1 MSIYVETISENHLTS
16 PTMVLRPPRA
26 VVMLVGYYS
35 LLLLPSSLSL
45 VGAWCSS
52 TNSGYISHRRRFV
65 ASTPKLSKYSHHQA
79 NYFRE
84 ISSSSSSPLSI
95 FQLGSKTNNNNGDEN
110 IIDSKNND
118 NDDSNDNAEQM
129 TLAKASKLLSQF
141 WSMSSP
147 YYLESQSG
155 RQLFYI
161 MIALTLIN
169 SGVSVTFSY
178 ISKDFWNALSTKNN
192 DEFYTMLIKFGSAL
206 IVGAPISV
214 LYRYQREQL
223 AVHWRE
229 WMTDRTLMLYK
240 SNRVYYS
247 LERDIAGVSSSSSSS
262 GVESSMNDDDTT
274 TTNTTNIAAPRIDN
288 PDQRIT
294 EDVRTFTAFSLQLFI
309 TLATSIIDLISFS
322 LILYS
327 IQPQLFATII
337 IYAAFG
343 TGMTVYIGK
352 CKFVIDCCF
361 CFESLLLIC

>member
-1 MSIYVETISENHLTS
+1 
-16 PTMVLRPPRA
+16 
-26 VVMLVGYYS
+26 
-35 LLLLPSSLSL
+35 
-45 VGAWCSS
+45 
-52 TNSGYISHRRRFV
+52 
-65 ASTPKLSKYSHHQA
+65 
-79 NYFRE
+79 
-84 ISSSSSSPLSI
+84 
-95 FQLGSKTNNNNGDEN
+95 
-110 IIDSKNND
+110 
-118 NDDSNDNAEQM
+118 
-129 TLAKASKLLSQF
+129 
-141 WSMSSP
+141 
-147 YYLESQSG
+147 
-155 RQLFYI
+155 

-192 DEFYTMLIKFGSAL
+192 DEFYEMLIKFGSAL
-206 IVGAPISV
+206 IVGAPVSV

-229 WMTDRTLMLYK
+229 WMTDRTLVLYK

-247 LERDIAGVSSSSSSS
+247 LERDIAGVSSSSSLS

-274 TTNTTNIAAPRIDN
+274 TTNIAALPRIDN

-309 TLATSIIDLISFS
+309 TLATSIIDLVSFS

-352 CKFVIDCCF
+352 CKFYDV
-361 CFESLLLIC
+361 

>member
-1 MSIYVETISENHLTS
+1 M
-16 PTMVLRPPRA
+16 MVLPPPR
-26 VVMLVGYYS
+26 VV
-35 LLLLPSSLSL
+35 LLLACCSYIQLASPLSL

-52 TNSGYISHRRRFV
+52 
-65 ASTPKLSKYSHHQA
+65 
-79 NYFRE
+79 
-84 ISSSSSSPLSI
+84 SSSLGNGVRIATALSEYRSQQAQYYPRCRTRLIIGHGNAYNSREKSSPPSI
-95 FQLGSKTNNNNGDEN
+95 FQLGSQANGNDGDN
-110 IIDSKNND
+110 SRIDNHDTS
-118 NDDSNDNAEQM
+118 SNDNAEQM
-129 TLAKASKLLSQF
+129 TLAKASKLVSQF

-147 YYLESQSG
+147 YYVESQPG

-178 ISKDFWNALSTKNN
+178 ISKDFWNALSTKNTE
-192 DEFYTMLIKFGSAL
+192 EFYTMLVKFGSAL
-206 IVGAPISV
+206 IVGAPVSV
-214 LYRYQREQL
+214 MYRYQREQL

-229 WMTDRTLMLYK
+229 WMTDRTLELYK

-247 LERDIAGVSSSSSSS
+247 LERDIAGVSSSTVAESA
-262 GVESSMNDDDTT
+262 GKESSINDNNTDVAS
-274 TTNTTNIAAPRIDN
+274 TTNTAPRIDN

-309 TLATSIIDLISFS
+309 TLATSIIDLVSFS
-322 LILYS
+322 FILYS

-352 CKFVIDCCF
+352 CK
-361 CFESLLLIC
+361 LLFDV